1 MKPLF
6 RLLLSALF
14 LTLAP
19 LAAHAE
25 DSSLLAKDKPID
37 DPANIP
43 ATTMYLML
51 LSYSCQEVVGAETY
65 TKVKDLTHTM
75 TETIMQDKTKADE
88 FIDLIEGMARESC
101 PDTTTCWREFN
112 DLPATA
118 TREQGQETCLT
129 NINNGLT
136 LLGKQMEHLMADITD
151 ESSAS
156 ATSN

>member
-1 MKPLF
+1 MKTLF
-6 RLLLSALF
+6 RLFISALF

-19 LAAHAE
+19 MAAQAQ
-25 DSSLLAKDKPID
+25 DSLLAQDKPID

-51 LSYSCQEVVGAETY
+51 LSYSCQEVTGVENY
-65 TKVKDLTHTM
+65 NEIKNLTHTM

-88 FIDLIEGMARESC
+88 FVDLIEGLAKESC
-101 PDTTTCWREFN
+101 PDTKTCWREFN

-118 TREQGQETCLT
+118 TPAQGEETCLT

-136 LLGKQMEHLMADITD
+136 LLGKQMEKLLADVGAS
-151 ESSAS
+151 SSA
-156 ATSN
+156 APQ